1 MPSKRKGLPFP
12 TTCREKIDSAIS
24 LKLHTSQQ
32 RARYALTSG
41 QASFELGAS
50 FRVLT
55 LEVRVHAFTCL
66 KERKSTLHF
75 ERPQVISQVVLG
87 LVPSDAAVFPVLFEA
102 VLDELNAR
110 LFAPWRAYLPSK
122 PSCTGDPSLV
132 RRHLLRAVLTGA
144 GRHRRRVAELNGI
157 IMASIQ
163 ARRARRIASG
173 GSAIEPLVLP
183 SAADTAGSAATAAM
197 EESVGSLLVS
207 GAGAGLSVSGTPI
220 FSAGCDMLDVLLDDP
235 SVTDSQV
242 RLGEGWL
249 RDRDRDRASHSP
261 AWAIPTLP
269 CAQALDEVK
278 TQLLAGHETSSM
290 ALTWAC
296 WLLARHPA
304 AMARA
309 VAEVDSVLGGPGAST
324 HAAGSFEAFKS
335 LEYTGCV
342 LKEAMR

>member
-1 MPSKRKGLPFP
+1 M
-12 TTCREKIDSAIS
+12 
-24 LKLHTSQQ
+24 
-32 RARYALTSG
+32 
-41 QASFELGAS
+41 
-50 FRVLT
+50 
-55 LEVRVHAFTCL
+55 
-66 KERKSTLHF
+66 
-75 ERPQVISQVVLG
+75 
-87 LVPSDAAVFPVLFEA
+87 LFEA

-110 LFAPWRAYLPSK
+110 LFAPWRAYHPSE
-122 PSCTGDPSLV
+122 PASAGGGFVCTP
-132 RRHLLRAVLTGA
+132 RACAPCGLTGA
-144 GRHRRRVAELNGI
+144 GRHRRHVAELNGI

-163 ARRARRIASG
+163 ARRARRIATG
-173 GSAIEPLVLP
+173 GSAIEPLTSP
-183 SAADTAGSAATAAM
+183 SAADAAT
-197 EESVGSLLVS
+197 EESLGSLLVS

-242 RLGEGWL
+242 RICG
-249 RDRDRDRASHSP
+249 RCMPP
-261 AWAIPTLP
+261 AWAIPMP
-269 CAQALDEVK
+269 QCQQALDEVK

-309 VAEVDSVLGGPGAST
+309 VAEVDSVLGGPGAS
-324 HAAGSFEAFKS
+324 ADAGSFESFKS